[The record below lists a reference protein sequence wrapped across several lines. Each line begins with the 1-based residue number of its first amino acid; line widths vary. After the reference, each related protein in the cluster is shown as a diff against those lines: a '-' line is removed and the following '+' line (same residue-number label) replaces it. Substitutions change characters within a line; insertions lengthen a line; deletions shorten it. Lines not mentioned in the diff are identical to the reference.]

1 METQQDSKLNRSIF
15 LIFIILFAAFLL
27 YSLSQFFT
35 AFLGSIM
42 FYVLSRPMVE
52 WLVKKKNFKKS
63 TAAIL
68 VIFISFFI
76 ILLPIGLFTMMI
88 YGKIVAIV
96 EHPQVIIEPIKNLDA
111 TFKQKFGMNII
122 SEKNMGS
129 IQSFGT
135 GLLSSVLNTS
145 FNFFTTI
152 SMMYFFLYFMIQNI
166 NRMEAAIVFYLP
178 FKRSKIILFGTELKA
193 QTFSNSVV
201 IPLIIVV
208 HGLLAFAGYSI
219 ARLSEPGFWGMITG
233 LASIIPIVGTG
244 LIWVPVS
251 VYLIVAGHAW
261 PGLFV
266 ALWGLLVIGIS
277 DNVIRFLLAKK
288 MANVHPIVTILGV
301 ILGLE
306 YFGITGLIF
315 GPLIISY
322 FLILLKIYYTE
333 YQKPV
338 KENKQ
343 TLLPSYF
350 PAFLTNPNLLKKRVK
365 PDKHSSI
372 NVSND

>member
-1 METQQDSKLNRSIF
+1 MENQQDYKLNRTIF
-15 LIFIILFAAFLL
+15 LMIIIFFALFLF

-35 AFLGSIM
+35 AFLGAIM
-42 FYVLSRPMVE
+42 FYVLSRPLVE
-52 WLVKKKNFKKS
+52 WLVKKKFKKS
-63 TAAIL
+63 TAAII

-76 ILLPIGLFTMMI
+76 ILLPIGLFAMML
-88 YGKIVAIV
+88 YGKIVAV
-96 EHPQVIIEPIKNLDA
+96 AENPQVIIEPVKNLDA
-111 TFKQKFGMNII
+111 TFKQRFGMSII
-122 SEKNMGS
+122 SEKNMNS

-135 GLLSSVLNTS
+135 TVLSTILNTS

-208 HGLLAFAGYSI
+208 HGLLAFGGYSI
-219 ARLSEPGFWGMITG
+219 AGLGEPGFWGMITG

-244 LIWVPVS
+244 IIWVPVS
-251 VYLIVAGHAW
+251 IYLMITGHIW

-266 ALWGLLVIGIS
+266 VIWGLLVIGIS

-301 ILGLE
+301 ILGLK

-315 GPLIISY
+315 GPLLISY
-322 FLILLKIYYTE
+322 FLLLLKIYYME

-338 KENKQ
+338 KIKKQ

-350 PAFLTNPNLLKKRVK
+350 PAFLANQGVLKKKVK
-365 PDKHSSI
+365 PQNHSAPL
-372 NVSND
+372 

>member
-1 METQQDSKLNRSIF
+1 MENQQDSKLNRSIF
-15 LIFIILFAAFLL
+15 LLIIIFFALFLL

-35 AFLGSIM
+35 ALLGSIM
-42 FYVLSRPMVE
+42 FYVLSRPLVE
-52 WLVKKKNFKKS
+52 WLVKKKKLNKT
-63 TAAIL
+63 TAAII

-76 ILLPIGLFTMMI
+76 ILLPIGLFAMML
-88 YGKIVAIV
+88 YGKIAAVA
-96 EHPQVIIEPIKNLDA
+96 EHPAIIIEPVKNLDA
-111 TFKQKFGMNII
+111 TFKQRFGMNII
-122 SEKNMGS
+122 SDKNLSS

-135 GLLSSVLNTS
+135 SLISAILNTS

-152 SMMYFFLYFMIQNI
+152 IMMYFFLYFMIQNI

-193 QTFSNSVV
+193 QTFSNAVGV
-201 IPLIIVV
+201 PLIIVV

-219 ARLSEPGFWGMITG
+219 AGLSEPGFWGMITG

-244 LIWVPVS
+244 IIWVPVS
-251 VYLIVAGHAW
+251 VYLMVSGHTW
-261 PGLFV
+261 PGIFIV
-266 ALWGLLVIGIS
+266 LWGLLVIGIS

-301 ILGLE
+301 IIGLN

-315 GPLIISY
+315 GPLLISY
-322 FLILLKIYYTE
+322 FLILLKIYYME
-333 YQKPV
+333 YQKPP
-338 KENKQ
+338 KIKKQ

-350 PAFLTNPNLLKKRVK
+350 PAFLANSNLIKKKVK
-365 PDKHSSI
+365 PQ
-372 NVSND
+372 